1 MSFKLF
7 IRTRPLGVGI
17 GLGNLNLNT
26 TDYTHTGWQIPFQG
40 IWRTEVIGGGG
51 GSGAYNNSHAY
62 SSAGGSN
69 ATTSTS
75 TQFVSSV
82 SPPAIGGGGG
92 KGTIVGITFNNGL
105 SGSTTTTF
113 TSSGGGSGGIAS
125 TGSPLTRYPT
135 TFPFITNHTASPQN
149 YFFGTVSTHLTP
161 FAQSGGAGK
170 GGDGVYGNQ
179 ISNLEGL
186 DGNCG
191 YAQFTCVG

>member
-26 TDYTHTGWQIPFQG
+26 TNYTHTGWQIPFQG

-62 SSAGGSN
+62 SSAGGLN

-82 SPPAIGGGGG
+82 SPPVIGGGGG

-125 TGSPLTRYPT
+125 NGSPLTRYPSS
-135 TFPFITNHTASPQN
+135 FPFSASHSSQN
-149 YFFGTVSTHLTP
+149 YFFGTTSPYLSTS
-161 FAQSGGAGK
+161 AQSGGVGK
-170 GGDGVYGNQ
+170 GGDGVYGNLT
-179 ISNLEGL
+179 SNLEGL